1 MMTVH
6 VDTLVRD
13 YEERRITRRELVAT
27 LAALMVAP
35 SAADAALAN
44 AAQTAPVA
52 RAQTLNHI
60 SIGVSDVERSAQFY
74 QRLLGLEVVSRPGN
88 GGINLGLR
96 DGFLGIYSIPGSIGR
111 AHHFCLGVEDYDPDA
126 IAERLGRVG
135 IEARVDRNPNNR
147 TSGGDQ
153 LYFTDPDGT
162 QVQLGA
168 NGYMG

>member
-1 MMTVH
+1 MTANLE
-6 VDTLVRD
+6 TLVQD

-35 SAADAALAN
+35 GTAN
-44 AAQTAPVA
+44 AAQAAAQAAPLA

-96 DGFLGIYSIPGSIGR
+96 DGFLGLYSIPGYVGR
-111 AHHFCLGVEDYDPDA
+111 AHHFCLGVDDYDPEA
-126 IAERLGRVG
+126 IAERLGRAG
-135 IEARVDRNPNNR
+135 IEANVDRNPNNR

-153 LYFTDPDGT
+153 LYFVDPDGT

>member
-1 MMTVH
+1 MTENVE
-6 VDTLVRD
+6 TLVRD
-13 YEERRITRRELVAT
+13 YEERRITRRQLVAT

-35 SAADAALAN
+35 EAAS

-52 RAQTLNHI
+52 RAQTLNHV
-60 SIGVSDVERSAQFY
+60 SIGVSDVERSAEFY
-74 QRLLGLEVVSRPGN
+74 QRLLGLEIVSRPGN

-96 DGFLGIYSIPGSIGR
+96 DGFLGLYSIAGSVGR
-111 AHHFCLGVEDYDPDA
+111 PHHFCLGVEDYDPDA

-135 IEARVDRNPNNR
+135 IEARVDTNPNNR

-153 LYFTDPDGT
+153 LYFADPDGAT
-162 QVQLGA
+162 VQLGA

>member
-1 MMTVH
+1 MTENAE
-6 VDTLVRD
+6 TLVRD
-13 YEERRITRRELVAT
+13 YEERRITRRQLVAT

-35 SAADAALAN
+35 EAAS

-52 RAQTLNHI
+52 RAQTLNHV
-60 SIGVSDVERSAQFY
+60 SIGVSDVERSAEFY
-74 QRLLGLEVVSRPGN
+74 QRLLGLEIVSRPGN

-96 DGFLGIYSIPGSIGR
+96 DGFLGLYSIAGSVGR
-111 AHHFCLGVEDYDPDA
+111 PHHFCLGVEDYDPDA

-135 IEARVDRNPNNR
+135 IEARVDTNPNNR

-153 LYFTDPDGT
+153 LYFADPDGAS
-162 QVQLGA
+162 VQLGA